1 MANQLCLENADLIC
15 LQGETEN
22 ETINAGDHFGHSEL
36 HADGLI
42 LKSIIDPHAAPP
54 VCTTSISPPL
64 PTLTFTLNPTL
75 IPISTLA
82 PENVQEMID
91 RCQTAVEIA
100 AIDADLLLTFSG
112 DPTAGTLMCQVAD
125 GLTDQINSF
134 LSSFPS
140 PVLYQDRPYS
150 E

>member
-1 MANQLCLENADLIC
+1 
-15 LQGETEN
+15 
-22 ETINAGDHFGHSEL
+22 
-36 HADGLI
+36 
-42 LKSIIDPHAAPP
+42 
-54 VCTTSISPPL
+54 L

-112 DPTAGTLMCQVAD
+112 DPTAGTLMCQAAD

-134 LSSFPS
+134 LFLLSIASALP
-140 PVLYQDRPYS
+140 RPPIIGVKS
-150 E
+150 IQPC